1 MKLVAEKEEELRIKQ
16 EEVKSM
22 QDKALRACAEMQNS
36 VDRTK
41 REAENIKKFAVQVGD
56 VKLVF

>member
-1 MKLVAEKEEELRIKQ
+1 MKLVAEKEEELRIKH
-16 EEVKSM
+16 EELKSM

-56 VKLVF
+56 MKLVF